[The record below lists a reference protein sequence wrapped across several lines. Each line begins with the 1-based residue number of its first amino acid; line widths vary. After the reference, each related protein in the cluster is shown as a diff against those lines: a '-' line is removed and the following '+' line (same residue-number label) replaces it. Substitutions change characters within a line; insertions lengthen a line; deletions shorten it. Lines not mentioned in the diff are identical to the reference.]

1 MKLIAGLGNP
11 GIEYKWNRH
20 NVGFIVI
27 DAFAKYHK
35 LTMQKNKRYSYYLW
49 KDAVLMKPKTFMNRS
64 GSAIS
69 SFMVN
74 QQMDDCL
81 IIVDDLHLEFGEI
94 RLRSSGGSGG
104 HNGLKSVQEAL
115 GSNEFKR
122 MRIGI
127 GHASPKNYSEYV
139 LDDFSE
145 KEIPYLAKL
154 CAFTNRL
161 LDEFISGDFQQTV
174 AYYSKNKTTYSKEF
188 EDLRIERPKEKKNDK
203 EV

>member
-1 MKLIAGLGNP
+1 
-11 GIEYKWNRH
+11 
-20 NVGFIVI
+20 
-27 DAFAKYHK
+27 
-35 LTMQKNKRYSYYLW
+35 
-49 KDAVLMKPKTFMNRS
+49 
-64 GSAIS
+64 
-69 SFMVN
+69 
-74 QQMDDCL
+74 
-81 IIVDDLHLEFGEI
+81 
-94 RLRSSGGSGG
+94 
-104 HNGLKSVQEAL
+104 
-115 GSNEFKR
+115 
-122 MRIGI
+122 
-127 GHASPKNYSEYV
+127 V